1 MESLELTF
9 FNAFQANIAA
19 KAITNFRSANVQ
31 GLLIYLAMQAKRP
44 FPRETLAALFWPDE
58 PEDVARQNLRQSL
71 YQLRK
76 VLGEQAQVPFL
87 LVNRQSVQF
96 NPDSDYRLD
105 VDRFIVA
112 IAAEDWQTAVS
123 IYTGE
128 LLPGFTC
135 DSLEFEEWLLH
146 QREQLHRQALDA
158 LYRLGEQ
165 RLAVQDFAAA
175 QAAARRQLA
184 FEPWREEA
192 HRQLMLAL
200 AQNGERSAALAQFDS
215 CRQILAAELGTEPS
229 GETTAVYEKI
239 LAGETIAPQPQE
251 PIPTPHNLPAHVTPY
266 FGRETDVALLT
277 ERVSGSDHRFI
288 TLVGE
293 GGLGKSRLAQEIG
306 WRVKEQFA
314 DGVWFVPL
322 AGVASRAEAA
332 GLENDIA
339 TAIAAA
345 MGHSLRGQT
354 PPKEQLL
361 ALLRDRRALL
371 LLDNFEHLLDGAD
384 VVLELLQEAQQL
396 RVICTSREP
405 LGFMAEWVYRLAYLP
420 LPPLPEVVDVEL
432 AEAFFSQTAVS
443 PITPPPLADFPSV
456 RLFLD
461 RAERAN
467 GRFALTADNQT
478 QVAQLCRLTAGIPL
492 ALELAAAGLRQ
503 WSLAELIAAMQNAL
517 DALATR
523 FRDVPTR
530 HRTVRAVFESS
541 WHLLTAAEQQLF
553 ASLSVFRSGF
563 TLAAATAVAG
573 ATEALLEGLC
583 GKSLLHL
590 VGERYQLHDL
600 LRQFAAEKLDGAVRS
615 VHFLKMNQSL
625 ASKHSSYYLNFVAEQ
640 EQPLAGATPQIPA
653 RAIAA
658 DLDNVR
664 LAWQTAVGESAAER
678 LLACANGLAD
688 FYQIRGLYQEAEE
701 MLETAVSAL
710 QPLPPS
716 DSKTLTLATLMTHQA
731 GMRVRLSQYDAAI
744 ALIQETLG
752 LVAGENDTLLQ
763 WAKGKIFTHYGEAL
777 WRQGELA
784 RAEVALKEAY
794 QIAKTIASPLLLGI
808 ADFHLGIINDYMDKP
823 ERGLEHLERALA
835 VWRNLDNQKQQGF
848 TLVSIG
854 AVSFRLGQLEKARL
868 TLNEALELNQAN
880 GDLQGQNIVLNN
892 LSVIATEDGDYQG
905 AKKHLLQA
913 LDIANLTRD
922 QYAKA
927 LVFVNLGWNAKHQ
940 GLASEAK
947 RYWEDALRMRR
958 RIGDK
963 KGEEKVLQYLGDL
976 QEEAKTEIATATI
989 SV

>member
-9 FNAFQANIAA
+9 FNAFQARIAA
-19 KAITNFRSANVQ
+19 KSITNFRSANVQ

-58 PEDVARQNLRQSL
+58 PDNTARQNLRQSL

-76 VLGEQAQVPFL
+76 VLGEQAQAPFL

-105 VDRFIVA
+105 VDRFIAA
-112 IAAEDWQTAVS
+112 IAAEEWQTASDLYV
-123 IYTGE
+123 GE

-165 RLAVQDFAAA
+165 RLVAQDFAAA

-184 FEPWREEA
+184 FEPWREEG

-215 CRQILAAELGTEPS
+215 CRHILAAELGTEPS

-251 PIPTPHNLPAHVTPY
+251 PISTPHNLPAHVTPY

-345 MGHSLRGQT
+345 MGCSLRGQT
-354 PPKEQLL
+354 TPREQLL
-361 ALLRDRRALL
+361 ALVRDRQALL

-384 VVLELLQEAQQL
+384 LVIELLQEAQQL

-405 LGFMAEWVYRLAYLP
+405 LGFMAEWVYRLGYLP
-420 LPPLPEVVDVEL
+420 LPSLSQVADVEL

-443 PITPPPLADFPSV
+443 PVTPPPLADFPSV

-523 FRDVPTR
+523 FRDIPTR

-553 ASLSVFRSGF
+553 ASLSVFRGGF
-563 TLAAATAVAG
+563 TLAAATAVSG
-573 ATEALLEGLC
+573 ATEAQLEGLC
-583 GKSLLHL
+583 GKSLLQL
-590 VGERYQLHDL
+590 EGERYQLHDL
-600 LRQFAAEKLDGAVRS
+600 LRQFAAEKLAASDA
-615 VHFLKMNQSL
+615 L
-625 ASKHSSYYLNFVAEQ
+625 ATRHSHYYLHFVAEQ

-664 LAWQTAVGESAAER
+664 LAWQTAVGESAAAR

-688 FYQIRGLYQEAEE
+688 FYQIRGLYQEAEG
-701 MLETAVSAL
+701 MLETAVSAF

-752 LVAGENDTLLQ
+752 LVEGRETTNGRWLQSRLHITLGEI
-763 WAKGKIFTHYGEAL
+763 AY
-777 WRQGELA
+777 RQGNLDEAQSFLHKALRLA
-784 RAEVALKEAY
+784 K
-794 QIAKTIASPLLLGI
+794 IISSPILVGWST
-808 ADFHLGIINDYMDKP
+808 FHLGIVNDYQGKYDVA
-823 ERGLEHLERALA
+823 RSFLEEALE
-835 VWRNLDNQKQQGF
+835 VWNQTDDQRKQGF
-848 TLVSIG
+848 TLNSLGVVSINLKQ
-854 AVSFRLGQLEKARL
+854 FTKAKQYL
-868 TLNEALELNQAN
+868 SSAMMISQINNDQ
-880 GDLQGQNIVLNN
+880 QGQWAALSN
-892 LSVIATEDGDYQG
+892 LSLVEIEAGDYTL
-905 AKKHLLQA
+905 AKKHLFQA
-913 LDIANLTRD
+913 LDLARFSGD
-922 QYAKA
+922 MFSQA
-927 LVFVNLGWNAKHQ
+927 VFYRNLGWNAQKVGDFQ
-940 GLASEAK
+940 EAEYFFN
-947 RYWEDALRMRR
+947 RSLVLRRQ
-958 RIGDK
+958 IGDK
-963 KGEEKVLQYLGDL
+963 RGEENVLDL
-976 QEEAKTEIATATI
+976 IDKLSELRKATTELKSAVA
-989 SV
+989 